1 MSKLHYLPQ
10 NNDPPNHYGLH
21 PAIVNCSHH
30 SLREISRP
38 INLNNRSEAE
48 QVWQKMEAI
57 MEDLRNVHD
66 FRNSLGLSASQ
77 IGIPLRMCIIWTP
90 QRGYIH
96 MANPEILEASAQVAS
111 EYEGCL
117 SFFDVR
123 GRVSRPYGI
132 LARYL
137 QRDFTIKEQAF
148 TSWSARIIQ
157 HEIDHMNGILYT
169 DRMQAGE
176 KPIAYEDYLILKM
189 AG

>member
-1 MSKLHYLPQ
+1 MATLHYVSQ
-10 NNDPPNHYGLH
+10 NNHPPNHRSLH
-21 PAIVNCSHH
+21 PAIVDCSHN
-30 SLREISRP
+30 SLRETSKP
-38 INLNNRSEAE
+38 IDLNNRSEAE
-48 QVWQKMEAI
+48 QVWRKMESI
-57 MEDLRNVHD
+57 MEELRTIHD
-66 FRNSLGLSASQ
+66 FRNSLGLSAIQ

-96 MANPEILEASAQVAS
+96 MANPEILEASAQVSS

-123 GRVSRPYGI
+123 GRVARPYGI
-132 LARYL
+132 LTRYL
-137 QRDFTIKEQAF
+137 QKDFTTKEQAF

-157 HEIDHMNGILYT
+157 HEIDHMNGIIYT

-176 KPIAYEDYLILKM
+176 RPIAYEDYLVLKM